1 MRKRRINWVDGAGRD
16 RAPLLPPYVGGWEG
30 DRLPPGTLALTAVPL
45 SPEGRPGGRYVEH
58 ELEYLVP
65 AHFSP
70 ALPAGTPVVVLPPT
84 RVSERETPTGPVL
97 RPLRTTL
104 LVGGRRYM
112 LRDARLITPTPD
124 STPPSGGEGGTRE
137 GAGEES

>member
-1 MRKRRINWVDGAGRD
+1 MRRRRIKWVDGTGRD

-45 SPEGRPGGRYVEH
+45 SPEPRPGGRYTEH

-65 AHFSP
+65 AVSLP
-70 ALPAGTPVVVLPPT
+70 ALPVGTPVVVLPPT

-112 LRDARLITPTPD
+112 LRDARLITPTGGGSALP
-124 STPPSGGEGGTRE
+124 GGEGGAPDVPGDR
-137 GAGEES
+137 S